1 MLGIYHIGAKQLKTV
16 MKDKTVFSKYFET
29 SFIVVSISYKCFHA
43 GSHVVSI
50 VDNAHNV
57 TVDRISKAEMTN

>member
-29 SFIVVSISYKCFHA
+29 SFVVVSISSFTQ
-43 GSHVVSI
+43 VV
-50 VDNAHNV
+50 VDNAHSV